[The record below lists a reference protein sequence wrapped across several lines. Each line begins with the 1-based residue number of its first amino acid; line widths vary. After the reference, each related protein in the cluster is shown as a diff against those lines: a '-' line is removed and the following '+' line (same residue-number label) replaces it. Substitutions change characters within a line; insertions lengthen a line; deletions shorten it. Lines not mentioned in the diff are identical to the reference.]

1 MSESVGVVPFN
12 AVTFTSC
19 EEPEKVTVEAEPAV
33 CEKPAVL
40 AERTKSPDR
49 VILLLPKLSVAF
61 PVISRSHV
69 NVKLPPAVKVMAEEP
84 LPTFTIEPVP
94 ETAQTPEVVGAA
106 LFWMI

>member
-40 AERTKSPDR
+40 AERTKSPER

-61 PVISRSHV
+61 PVISRLQSKDKV
-69 NVKLPPAVKVMAEEP
+69 PPAVKVVDAELFP
-84 LPTFTIEPVP
+84 IFTNDPAPDTVH
-94 ETAQTPEVVGAA
+94 APEVVGAV
-106 LFWMI
+106 LLCTL